1 VLRNVSSKRTEK
13 DSKTALAPDFPSIV
27 LRSQKFRDWTPTRAH
42 RKPADHNAP
51 VAEKHFSPAELSKA
65 WGVSVETVRSI
76 FREEPGVL
84 KLGKTGTKSRR
95 GYFTLRIP
103 QQVAERVHRRLSA

>member
-1 VLRNVSSKRTEK
+1 MSRLAQTKPSSKRAADNSE
-13 DSKTALAPDFPSIV
+13 IV
-27 LRSQKFRDWTPTRAH
+27 

-51 VAEKHFSPAELSKA
+51 VSEKHFSPAELAKA
-65 WGVSVETVRSI
+65 WGVSVETIRSI

-84 KLGKTGTKSRR
+84 KLGKTGTKVRR

-103 QQVAERVHRRLSA
+103 QEVAERVHRRLSA